1 MANIWIIAPS
11 RNDDKENFN
20 DIWKHNTENN
30 NISIGWS
37 KLPEN
42 YADLPQNEQLELA
55 KKYYPPNDTKG
66 EGSLEHIA
74 RTFKYFYKDIEVG
87 DFIVARFGLTKIIG
101 IGIVI
106 EKSKLDEINFLARE
120 YTHPHICGVNWFFKG
135 EIEMIYKKNSEYKI
149 LDRNTII
156 KRKLEEFPEKVQL
169 IIKNYEL
176 KELAQQLPVDEEKEL
191 SAFEGKIIE
200 KWRMN
205 RFIER
210 SSKLVQDYKQKYII
224 ENNKRKCQGCEK
236 DNAEQYGIEPI
247 NFLELHHINPLAG
260 RKDIESS
267 ITREEDVVLL
277 CPNCHTAIHKMILQ
291 GKEIKSISLKEFRDR
306 VLK

>member
-1 MANIWIIAPS
+1 MATIWIIAPS

-20 DIWKHNTENN
+20 EIWKHNTENN

-42 YADLPQNEQLELA
+42 YADLPQSKQLELT
-55 KKYYPPNDTKG
+55 KIHYPNDYKTLK
-66 EGSLEHIA
+66 SSKHVA
-74 RTFKYFYKDIEVG
+74 KTFEYFYKSIEVG
-87 DFIVARFGLTKIIG
+87 DFIVARCGKSKVVG

-106 EKSKLDEINFLARE
+106 EKSKLDKTNLLSIK
-120 YTHPHICGVNWFFKG
+120 YTHPHICGVNWFYKE
-135 EIEMIYKKNSEYKI
+135 EIIYEKKAGYKELPI
-149 LDRNTII
+149 KTIVDREI
-156 KRKLEEFPEKVQL
+156 EEFPEKIQL

-176 KELAQQLPVDEEKEL
+176 KELAQQLPADEEKEL

-224 ENNKRKCQGCEK
+224 GKKQQNCQGCEK
-236 DNAEQYGIEPI
+236 DNAKQYGIEPI
-247 NFLELHHINPLAG
+247 YFLELHHINPLAG

-291 GKEIKSISLKEFRDR
+291 RKEIKAISLEEFRKR